1 VSEIDPVENGGLSA
15 APGAPRATEREGLPP
30 GYRMRAES
38 HYVDQ
43 LVTRRAE
50 APAVSEPA
58 RAASGP
64 DLART
69 PARRPDRPDVVTA
82 DKGDRTDR
90 PADRA
95 FESLVQ
101 ASEPHPIDGPGLRS
115 LFDQL
120 IEDLATI
127 ESATGLL
134 SGASSAMARRTS
146 LDLIKAHAWRASWL
160 VRAHAV
166 LESSEVLPT
175 RPRELGQFLN
185 QVREGLAAECRL
197 SGVALQIHPS
207 DWNALVAVDESAVV
221 TGLTG
226 AVLATLGLVQ
236 GAQANAIRVNAV
248 ALAGELHTLEITQ
261 DDVTVPPH
269 VSQRFFDASWHDH
282 PGGWTAGL
290 GASVAKAVALRHGGD
305 AGFLVGARRGSTLR
319 MRLTR
324 HTAD

>member
-15 APGAPRATEREGLPP
+15 APASPRATEREGLPP

-43 LVTRRAE
+43 LVSRRVESPLATDATRAT
-50 APAVSEPA
+50 AAGDIA
-58 RAASGP
+58 RAPVRKVERA
-64 DLART
+64 DI
-69 PARRPDRPDVVTA
+69 PAADNRDKADRV
-82 DKGDRTDR
+82 
-90 PADRA
+90 ADRA
-95 FESLVQ
+95 VDGLAQ
-101 ASEPHPIDGPGLRS
+101 ASEPRPIDGASLRS

-120 IEDLATI
+120 IEDLGTI
-127 ESATGLL
+127 ESATALL
-134 SGASSAMARRTS
+134 SGATSAMARRAS

-160 VRAHAV
+160 ARAHAV
-166 LESSEVLPT
+166 LDSTEPFPT
-175 RPRELGQFLN
+175 RPRELGHVLN

-197 SGVALQIHPS
+197 SGVALQMHPS
-207 DWNALVAVDESAVV
+207 DWNALVSVDESAVV

-226 AVLATLGLVQ
+226 AVLATLGLIQ
-236 GAQANAIRVNAV
+236 GSHSNAIRVNAV

-261 DDVTVPPH
+261 DDVTASPQ
-269 VSQRFFDASWHDH
+269 VSQRFFDSSWHER
-282 PGGWTAGL
+282 PGGWMAGL

-324 HTAD
+324 YTAD